1 MSQVAYDPSDGG
13 ANGRIK
19 DVEVYVSL
27 DGKSGLY
34 LVKLL
39 TGQIIK
45 KEKILKLSEPE
56 KSKICKNTR
65 NGYI

>member
-1 MSQVAYDPSDGG
+1 MTLVVEQMEEL
-13 ANGRIK
+13 K

-27 DGKSGLY
+27 DGKIGLY

-45 KEKILKLSEPE
+45 KEKF
-56 KSKICKNTR
+56 
-65 NGYI
+65 